1 MTSQKWKKVLNWRRL
16 EFTTSGLS
24 LLMDD
29 DDDDPPYLDS
39 ITLGKKKH
47 QGF

>member
-16 EFTTSGLS
+16 EFTTSGVS
-24 LLMDD
+24 LLM

-39 ITLGKKKH
+39 ITLEKKKH

>member
-29 DDDDPPYLDS
+29 DEDDPPYLDS